1 MNDIFDLKGKT
12 AIVTGASS
20 GLGRHFAKT
29 LSAAGANLVICA
41 RRLQNLE
48 DLRKEIDGE
57 EPVEAQQKPLKIYPN
72 PTRDFLNIDSGNSEN
87 KIKQLELYNVLGQLI
102 FSISNSTPKQI
113 HKVDFSALSSGSYM
127 LSITLEKEELLH
139 RKVVRY

>member
-57 EPVEAQQKPLKIYPN
+57 VLVLPLDV
-72 PTRDFLNIDSGNSEN
+72 TSEESVSDFYSEV
-87 KIKQLELYNVLGQLI
+87 KSVGSADILI
-102 FSISNSTPKQI
+102 NNAGTLRSK
-113 HKVDFSALSSGSYM
+113 KV
-127 LSITLEKEELLH
+127 
-139 RKVVRY
+139 

>member
-48 DLRKEIDGE
+48 DLIKEIYGE
-57 EPVEAQQKPLKIYPN
+57 DLVL
-72 PTRDFLNIDSGNSEN
+72 TLDFTSE
-87 KIKQLELYNVLGQLI
+87 
-102 FSISNSTPKQI
+102 
-113 HKVDFSALSSGSYM
+113 
-127 LSITLEKEELLH
+127 
-139 RKVVRY
+139 